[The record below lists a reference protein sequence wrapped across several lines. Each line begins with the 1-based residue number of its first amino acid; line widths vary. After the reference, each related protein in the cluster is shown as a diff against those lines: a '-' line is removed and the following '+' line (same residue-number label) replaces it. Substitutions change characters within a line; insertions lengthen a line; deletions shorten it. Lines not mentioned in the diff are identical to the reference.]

1 MPTVTAIDIERMRA
15 ELFFDGDEARRKLS
29 RFWMLLVL
37 AGVIATAG
45 VIGDSTATV
54 IGAMIVAPL
63 MTPILGIVLAIVLG
77 DRANLLRCIV
87 LVVAGASAV
96 VALAWLMG
104 HVVAVPVL
112 EATNSQVSARV
123 TPRLIDLVAAL
134 ATGAVGAF
142 ALCRS
147 DISDTLPGVA
157 IAISLVPPLAVVGLT
172 LEAGA
177 ADQASGA
184 LLLFA
189 TNVAAIL
196 VSGIVVMAVHRVHT
210 SGAAV
215 SGLKR
220 RNAVLVVA
228 ALIVVVALPL
238 AATTKAVA
246 QRTLDEQR
254 VDQVAADWA
263 APAGWEVM
271 SVSTQSD
278 GVIAVKAVGEGAG
291 PSPAAL
297 RTRLDAAGLGG
308 VDVRV
313 ELIPEVRHEL
323 PGH

>member
-1 MPTVTAIDIERMRA
+1 MPAVTVTDVDRMRDQ
-15 ELFFDGDEARRKLS
+15 LFFDGADARRKLS

-63 MTPILGIVLAIVLG
+63 MTPILGMVLAIVLG
-77 DRANLLRCIV
+77 DRANLLRSVGLV
-87 LVVAGASAV
+87 LAGAAAV
-96 VALAWLMG
+96 IALAWLMG
-104 HVVAVPVL
+104 HLVVVPVL
-112 EATNSQVSARV
+112 EGTNSQVAARV

-172 LEAGA
+172 LESGA
-177 ADQASGA
+177 SDQASGA

-196 VSGIVVMAVHRVHT
+196 VSGIVVMAIHRVHT
-210 SGAAV
+210 TGAQEV
-215 SGLKR
+215 GLNR
-220 RNAVLVVA
+220 RNAVLAVA

-238 AATTKAVA
+238 AATTKAVG
-246 QRTLDEQR
+246 QRTLREQR
-254 VDQVAADWA
+254 VEQVASDWVA
-263 APAGWEVM
+263 AAGWDLL
-271 SVSTQSD
+271 SVATQHD
-278 GVIAVKAVGEGAG
+278 GVIAVRAVGEGAE
-291 PSPAAL
+291 PRPAVL
-297 RTRLDAAGLGG
+297 RTRLDAAGLGD

-313 ELIPEVRHEL
+313 ELDPVTLHEL
-323 PGH
+323 PGG